1 MVAHQAF
8 LWVALFVVVVLVIA
22 WPHVRQA
29 LIDYRNQIVYPAP
42 RIPGTLH
49 PPRRSTLNEDEGCR
63 RWRETRRPDARFP
76 RVHPTEADNEEGLR
90 LARLAQQERLKE
102 ASKEAKEQEKLK
114 PKKKPQKLRP
124 NSTRPS
130 SSAAKE
136 VDVFV

>member
-1 MVAHQAF
+1 MNDPGGLVGSTTQTVREFVTQNYVF

-42 RIPGTLH
+42 RIP
-49 PPRRSTLNEDEGCR
+49 
-63 RWRETRRPDARFP
+63 
-76 RVHPTEADNEEGLR
+76 EADNEEGLR

-124 NSTRPS
+124 NTDDYPLSPWS
-130 SSAAKE
+130 SSSGGGGGGRNLRFFKAPACNTGG
-136 VDVFV
+136 

>member
-1 MVAHQAF
+1 
-8 LWVALFVVVVLVIA
+8 
-22 WPHVRQA
+22 
-29 LIDYRNQIVYPAP
+29 
-42 RIPGTLH
+42 
-49 PPRRSTLNEDEGCR
+49 
-63 RWRETRRPDARFP
+63 
-76 RVHPTEADNEEGLR
+76 VHPTEADNEEGLR

-130 SSAAKE
+130 PSSAAKE